1 MLSVCFWLISVRRLF
16 RQPTVHSRYGKYI
29 AATLRLAARL
39 TSLQK
44 AIRIRT
50 QKLFG
55 FYATNVR
62 YRTDQ
67 FLPTPYGGARLPLFV
82 PGLKVVV
89 I

>member
-16 RQPTVHSRYGKYI
+16 RQPAVHSRYGKYI

-67 FLPTPYGGARLPLFV
+67 VLPTPYGVARLPLFV